1 MVAREL
7 RLRNDFEVRQARS
20 RGKAHAEGPL
30 VIRVLRN
37 QLEPPRNRYAFIAG
51 KKVGNAVERN
61 RSKRLCREV
70 IRARHPR
77 LAPGYDVVVIVRGE
91 AAELPSYEVTRAIL
105 DRLLTRARLLAPE
118 PEPAAD
124 PAPADHS
131 SAPDAPAPD
140 PAPSA

>member
-37 QLEPPRNRYAFIAG
+37 SLDPAANRYAFIAG
-51 KKVGNAVERN
+51 KRVGNAVARN

-70 IRARHPR
+70 IRHLHPS
-77 LAPGYDVVVIVRGE
+77 LAPGYDIVVIVRGE
-91 AAELPSYEVTRAIL
+91 AAELPSYATARAIL
-105 DRLLTRARLLAPE
+105 ERLLTRARLLA
-118 PEPAAD
+118 
-124 PAPADHS
+124 S
-131 SAPDAPAPD
+131 QQAPAPNADQPPPTSPDALD
-140 PAPSA
+140 PS

>member
-37 QLEPPRNRYAFIAG
+37 SLDPAANRYAFIAG
-51 KKVGNAVERN
+51 KRVGNAVARN
-61 RSKRLCREV
+61 RAKRLCREV
-70 IRARHPR
+70 IRHLHPR
-77 LAPGYDVVVIVRGE
+77 LTPGYDIVVIVRGE

-105 DRLLTRARLLAPE
+105 ERLVTRARLLIPE
-118 PEPAAD
+118 PEPVSAAS
-124 PAPADHS
+124 ADQPS
-131 SAPDAPAPD
+131 PDAPD
-140 PAPSA
+140 VERLTTHD